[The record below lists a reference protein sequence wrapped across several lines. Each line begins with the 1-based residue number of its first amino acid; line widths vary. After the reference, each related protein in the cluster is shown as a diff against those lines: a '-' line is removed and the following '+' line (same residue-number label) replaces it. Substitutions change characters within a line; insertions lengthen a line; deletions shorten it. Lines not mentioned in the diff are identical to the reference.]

1 MSLTLAAAA
10 AAAGV
15 NKTTLL
21 RAIKAGKVS
30 GNKDEHGQWHIE
42 PAELQRVYPPVT
54 QRADTRA
61 VQRSLLGLPGNVS
74 PKSHTGNH
82 STVRLPVPDSPLP
95 KCLTP

>member
-1 MSLTLAAAA
+1 VYFGPEAEFF
-10 AAAGV
+10 V
-15 NKTTLL
+15 FDDV
-21 RAIKAGKVS
+21 RYKA
-30 GNKDEHGQWHIE
+30 
-42 PAELQRVYPPVT
+42 
-54 QRADTRA
+54 RA